1 MRNIFL
7 FIRRHFV
14 LLCFVFLQGIAWW
27 MYFKYNRYHRSVFLG
42 VASEITGS
50 INTQVDKV
58 DDYFHLREENRR
70 VHRMN
75 DSLLKLLTINYN
87 TPDTSQR
94 LVVDSL
100 KVDSLTQVMR
110 YTYRDAKVVYNSI
123 NFENN
128 YLQINRGANHGIKDN
143 MAVINSDGAI
153 VGQVVN
159 TSPNFSQVMS
169 LLHTQSSVHAML
181 KNTNQAGII
190 TWNTIDPRYLD
201 LSNISTDIEVKK
213 GDTVLSSRYSFNY
226 PPGFMVGVVDSIK
239 IDKATN
245 FYIIRLK
252 AAVNFGSIQQVFVV
266 ENLQREEQIQL
277 DEATKE
283 KVQKNIQ

>member
-1 MRNIFL
+1 
-7 FIRRHFV
+7 
-14 LLCFVFLQGIAWW
+14 

-42 VASEITGS
+42 AASEITGS

-75 DSLLKLLTINYN
+75 DSLLKLLSINYN
-87 TPDTSQR
+87 TPDTGQR

-110 YTYRDAKVVYNSI
+110 YTYRDAKVVYNSV

-128 YLQINRGANHGIKDN
+128 YLQLNRGANHGIKDN

-181 KNTNQAGII
+181 KNTNQAGIV
-190 TWNTIDPRYLD
+190 TWNTVNPRYLD

-226 PPGFMVGVVDSIK
+226 PPGFMLGIVDSIR

-266 ENLQREEQIQL
+266 ENLQREEQVQL
-277 DEATKE
+277 DEATRE
-283 KVQKNIQ
+283 KVQKNN